1 LIEKRIFEARKLK
14 GWRRRS
20 ALVALGRT
28 RAPEG
33 IPALSEGLCDRD
45 PEARNA
51 ALRGLGRLGSPEAA
65 EEILHWL
72 AESGLNMPI
81 LPLQSALIN
90 CSRERPQILL
100 PYLQLAGPE
109 LREVLA
115 RVLGEV
121 AGPSLGAELIGMVD
135 DELPELRAAAAR
147 AMSNAQPGHA
157 VEVLGELSRDDVWF
171 VRLRSVV
178 AMGKLCNSEGIPHLI
193 NALRDSNRLVR
204 MRAAEG
210 LVDFK
215 SEIVSIFTQVV
226 KTGDRYGLHAFIT
239 ALENA
244 NLLKTLDAE
253 LRQPV
258 SSETEGERDELLAV
272 LHTGALLKPKLATAS
287 QPVETAAR

>member
-1 LIEKRIFEARKLK
+1 
-14 GWRRRS
+14 
-20 ALVALGRT
+20 
-28 RAPEG
+28 
-33 IPALSEGLCDRD
+33 
-45 PEARNA
+45 
-51 ALRGLGRLGSPEAA
+51 
-65 EEILHWL
+65 
-72 AESGLNMPI
+72 
-81 LPLQSALIN
+81 
-90 CSRERPQILL
+90 
-100 PYLQLAGPE
+100 
-109 LREVLA
+109 
-115 RVLGEV
+115 
-121 AGPSLGAELIGMVD
+121 MVD
-135 DELPELRAAAAR
+135 DEPPELRAAAAR

-226 KTGDRYGLHAFIT
+226 KTGDRYGLHAFIA

-258 SSETEGERDELLAV
+258 SYETEGERDELLAV